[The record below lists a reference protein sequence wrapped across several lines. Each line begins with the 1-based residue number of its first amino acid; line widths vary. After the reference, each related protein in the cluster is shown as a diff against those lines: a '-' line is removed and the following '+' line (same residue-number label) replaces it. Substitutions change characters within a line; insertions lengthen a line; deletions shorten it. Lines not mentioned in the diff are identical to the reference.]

1 MEYNPRYPQPFT
13 LDQAIALDPAV
24 AWDEIARLRNS
35 LLHLKRTQEELQEY
49 SRELAPSEE
58 DPDVCQAMKENE
70 ITIASQDERI
80 FIIKLAL
87 THHGHSVGSGD
98 TSEPHLSPGSS
109 ASLGDMERQRSSN
122 SMGSGSNG
130 LDDTLQVE
138 ARDTLVTNPER
149 QVEEREDHGVYL

>member
-1 MEYNPRYPQPFT
+1 MGRDCP
-13 LDQAIALDPAV
+13 L
-24 AWDEIARLRNS
+24 
-35 LLHLKRTQEELQEY
+35 EELTIAFEAD
-49 SRELAPSEE
+49 SRGAARIFARTRTIRRRSRCLSSHEGERDHNARITVPRSFLALR
-58 DPDVCQAMKENE
+58 
-70 ITIASQDERI
+70 TIRASQDERI

-130 LDDTLQVE
+130 LDDTPQVE